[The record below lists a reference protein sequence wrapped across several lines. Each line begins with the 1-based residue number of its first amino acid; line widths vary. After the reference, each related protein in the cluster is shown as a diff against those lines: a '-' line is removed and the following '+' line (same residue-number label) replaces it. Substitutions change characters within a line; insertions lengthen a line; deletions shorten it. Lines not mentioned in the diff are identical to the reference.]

1 MPRSGA
7 ADAGEA
13 RIMNAPS
20 PVRWRAIAAL
30 NAVSMLS
37 QIGQFGMGFV
47 VLPVWLVHQGID
59 APRAGL
65 FSAAQWAGILAGLI
79 AAPVL
84 IERIGSRWTVLIGL
98 ASSIIA
104 FVTMGMLWWP
114 LWIAPGALIGLGIG
128 LRWIANETWLYRLVP
143 PESSGRVVGLHE
155 ALIAT
160 AGVVAP
166 ALAVWC
172 GIDDRATF
180 VAGAAFAFIAAIP
193 LCLTR
198 EDKPTEAITRSR
210 SRAASMPIG
219 PLVSL
224 GMVVGAVAGLAD
236 GAFYGLFPLFADGRG
251 LNGSQTA
258 TLLML
263 FGIGA
268 MAFQYPVGW
277 LADRVGLTITVIAF
291 SIADTLAILAF
302 TFAARS
308 SLGLVVSALLLGGM
322 NAALLTLSMYAAAAG
337 DKDTLARSTRLV
349 SLAFTANS
357 IVGPLVAGIAMK
369 LLGGETLMWQ
379 LALMSGALAIYAQG
393 IRQGRRQPA
402 VSSSAG

>member
-1 MPRSGA
+1 
-7 ADAGEA
+7 
-13 RIMNAPS
+13 MNAPS

-30 NAVSMLS
+30 NAVSTLS

-59 APRAGL
+59 APRAGV
-65 FSAAQWAGILAGLI
+65 FSAAQWAGILAGLL

-98 ASSIIA
+98 ACSIGA
-104 FVTMGMLWWP
+104 FATIGMLWWP
-114 LWIAPGALIGLGIG
+114 LWIVPGALIGLGIG

-143 PESSGRVVGLHE
+143 PESSGRVVGFHE

-172 GIDDRATF
+172 DIDGRATF
-180 VAGAAFAFIAAIP
+180 IAGAAFTFAAAIP

-198 EDKPTEAITRSR
+198 EDKPAESTLTGAH
-210 SRAASMPIG
+210 RAPPKASLRVS

-236 GAFYGLFPLFADGRG
+236 GALYGLFPLFADGRG

-263 FGIGA
+263 FGVGA
-268 MAFQYPVGW
+268 MALQYPVGW
-277 LADRVGLTITVIAF
+277 LADRIGLTGAVIAF
-291 SIADTLAILAF
+291 GLADTLAILAF
-302 TFAARS
+302 TFAAPS
-308 SLGLVVSALLLGGM
+308 STGLVVGALLVGGM

-337 DKDTLARSTRLV
+337 DKATLARSMRLV
-349 SLAFTANS
+349 SLAFTASS
-357 IVGPLVAGIAMK
+357 IVGPIAAGIGMK
-369 LLGGETLMWQ
+369 LLGNEMLMWQ
-379 LALMSGALAIYAQG
+379 LALTSGALAIYTLG

-402 VSSSAG
+402 ASSSAGQAGSSG